1 MMESTLTRNPTSVL
15 QSVFGHDRFLPLQEE
30 IITHVLSGRES
41 LVLMPTGS
49 GKSLCYQLP
58 ALCLEGVT
66 VVVSPLIALMKDQVD
81 SLKARGIAAECINST
96 MTPAQVRR
104 VQGDAY
110 HGRLDLL
117 YVAPERVVTSAFRD
131 FLHSLKLS
139 LIAIDEA
146 HCISEWGHDFR
157 PDYRALQV
165 LRSNFPTV
173 PVIALTATATERV
186 RQDIVNQLRM
196 PAATQFVAS
205 FNRPNLTYHV
215 VPKRQSFNRLID
227 LLAECRDSSIIIYR
241 FSRQSTEDLAAELAV
256 HGFNALP
263 YHAGLED
270 DVRKQT
276 QEAFLSDDVPII
288 VATIAFGM
296 GIDKPDVR
304 LVVHYDL
311 PKTIEGYYQE
321 TGRAGRDG
329 LPSDCVLFYSYRDK
343 INQEYFIN
351 QIEDDTERANA
362 EAKLAQMVAYGEA
375 RTCRREFLLAYF
387 GEDLHEENCGACDV
401 CIDLSE
407 PPAAHTYD
415 GTEIALKVLS
425 AVIRTGERFGV
436 NHIVK
441 VLRGSR
447 ARLVR
452 QFQHDSL
459 PVYGIARDYSRDGL
473 QEVIEQLI
481 DQEYLARNTSGSY
494 PTLSATAKGKTL
506 LQSRDTVMLAGS
518 KAPATST
525 VGAPDH
531 GLFEKLRVLRQEF
544 ATELAVPAFAVFPDE
559 TLRQMATQQPGDS
572 AALLRIKGVGP
583 GKLQQFGDR
592 FLAVIS
598 QHRKERG
605 TAGPPTPIESNYE
618 NPADARQDQARK
630 SYSRAYDKWQP
641 EDEERLQSLFTAGRS
656 LQDIA
661 LELGRQPSA
670 IASRLRILGVAPG
683 FRSTLSATER
693 QTLELVRRRLGIREI
708 AAQRG
713 LSPGTVMTHMER
725 IAETHE
731 TMDISH
737 MLPAS
742 DRCARIVEA
751 FASAG
756 DGHLLAPVKERL
768 GGDFTYEELRLVRL
782 HLRQSEPA

>member
-1 MMESTLTRNPTSVL
+1 MEPTSTRDPTAVL
-15 QSVFGHDRFLPLQEE
+15 ESVFGHDRFLPLQEE
-30 IITHVLSGRES
+30 IITHVLSGHES

-81 SLKARGIAAECINST
+81 TLKARGVAAEYINST
-96 MTPAQVRR
+96 LSPAQVRR
-104 VQGDAY
+104 VQKDAY
-110 HGRLDLL
+110 QGRLDLL
-117 YVAPERVVTSAFRD
+117 YVAPERIVTSSFRD
-131 FLHSLKLS
+131 LLHSLKLG

-196 PAATQFVAS
+196 PGAAQFVAS

-215 VPKRQSFNRLID
+215 RPKRRSFEALLD
-227 LLAECRDSSIIIYR
+227 LLGKYRDCPVIIYR
-241 FSRQSTEDLAAELAV
+241 FSRQNTEDLAAELAA
-256 HGFNALP
+256 HGLNALP

-270 DVRKQT
+270 DVRRRT
-276 QEAFLSDDVPII
+276 QEAFLRDEVPII

-296 GIDKPDVR
+296 GVDKPDVR

-329 LPSDCVLFYSYRDK
+329 RPSECVLFFSHGDK

-351 QIEDDTERANA
+351 QIEDGTERANA
-362 EAKLAQMVAYGEA
+362 AAKLAQMVAYGEVK
-375 RTCRREFLLAYF
+375 TCRRAFLLAYF
-387 GEDLHEENCGACDV
+387 GEEWLEENCGACDV
-401 CIDLSE
+401 CIAKSE
-407 PPAAHTYD
+407 PHAAAHSYD

-436 NHIVK
+436 NHVVK

-452 QFQHDSL
+452 QFQHDAL

-473 QEVIEQLI
+473 QDVIEQLI
-481 DQEYLARNTSGSY
+481 DQEFLARSTSGSY
-494 PTLSATAKGKTL
+494 PTLCVTARGKSL
-506 LQSRDTVMLAGS
+506 LQNRGTVMLAGS
-518 KAPATST
+518 TLPAPNA

-531 GLFEKLRVLRQEF
+531 VLFERLRVLRQEI
-544 ATELAVPAFAVFPDE
+544 AAELAAPAFTVFPDE
-559 TLRQMATQQPGDS
+559 ALRQMAVHLPGDD

-583 GKLQQFGDR
+583 RKLKQFGDR
-592 FLAVIS
+592 FLAAIS
-598 QHRKERG
+598 QHRAEQG
-605 TAGPPTPIESNYE
+605 D
-618 NPADARQDQARK
+618 ADPSTLTKKTDEKAASAPLDQTRI
-630 SYSRAYDKWQP
+630 SYPRAYEKWQP
-641 EDEERLQSLFTAGRS
+641 EEKERLQSLYKAGRS
-656 LQDIA
+656 IPEIA
-661 LELGRQPSA
+661 LALGRQPSA
-670 IASRLRILGVAPG
+670 IVSRLRVLGLAPG
-683 FRSTLSATER
+683 IRLTLSATER
-693 QTLELVRRRLGIREI
+693 QTLDLVRRDLSIQEI
-708 AAQRG
+708 ADQRQ
-713 LSPGTVMTHMER
+713 LSPGTVLKHMER
-725 IAETHE
+725 IAESNE
-731 TMDISH
+731 VMDISH
-737 MLPAS
+737 MLPAP
-742 DRCARIVEA
+742 DRCERIMEA
-751 FASAG
+751 FGGAES
-756 DGHLLAPVKERL
+756 DYLLAPVKERL
-768 GGDFTYEELRLVRL
+768 GEDFTYEELRLVRL
-782 HLRQSEPA
+782 QLRQGKPA